1 VSVRENDRVRG
12 WTRQNRTNIKIGA
25 RCSVLAPS
33 KTQTSVSEDG
43 LLANKGER
51 MHSGMFF
58 KRLRAWLFDAGSR

>member
-1 VSVRENDRVRG
+1 MDETEQDECQDRS
-12 WTRQNRTNIKIGA
+12 
-25 RCSVLAPS
+25 SVLAPS

-51 MHSGMFF
+51 MQSGMFF